1 LLISQ
6 TIFRLV
12 GAVERRLEEP
22 LEINPQELMTADWE
36 TLANRILSTV
46 EGRFEQRLQRY
57 VGDGSSGE
65 GQISR
70 DLENVL
76 QRMPEEVDA
85 SMLVN
90 LLVMLP
96 QGSKASFDKRT
107 HRRVLQR
114 TTRLT
119 YIHFA
124 ASYLENHEPAEISED
139 VLSHLESAHQAM
151 VQAWGISEI
160 NRLSNFTIADL
171 DEYARSQFAENLDQ
185 EPDEQFFSQPL
196 GSLAEEDREAAVE
209 VLGRRSLT
217 EIYRQLLLNV
227 ITELWVDYL
236 TQMEALRISIGLEAY
251 GQRDPLVQY
260 KNRAFSLFQNLLGDM
275 RLGVINR
282 MFTYRPRDMAAVQS
296 VPSKSESPMIADT
309 VAEAEEEQIVDEEM
323 EAGEAVAQAGS
334 QGKSAARE
342 QDGGKKKRRRHR

>member
-1 LLISQ
+1 
-6 TIFRLV
+6 
-12 GAVERRLEEP
+12 
-22 LEINPQELMTADWE
+22 M
-36 TLANRILSTV
+36 
-46 EGRFEQRLQRY
+46 
-57 VGDGSSGE
+57 
-65 GQISR
+65 
-70 DLENVL
+70 
-76 QRMPEEVDA
+76 
-85 SMLVN
+85 
-90 LLVMLP
+90 
-96 QGSKASFDKRT
+96 
-107 HRRVLQR
+107 
-114 TTRLT
+114 
-119 YIHFA
+119 
-124 ASYLENHEPAEISED
+124 
-139 VLSHLESAHQAM
+139 
-151 VQAWGISEI
+151 
-160 NRLSNFTIADL
+160 SNFTVADL

-196 GSLAEEDREAAVE
+196 GSLAEADREVAVE

-309 VAEAEEEQIVDEEM
+309 VAEAEEAEEEQVYDEET
-323 EAGEAVAQAGS
+323 EAGEAVAQANS
-334 QGKSAARE
+334 KGKSADRDR
-342 QDGGKKKRRRHR
+342 DGGKKKRRRHR